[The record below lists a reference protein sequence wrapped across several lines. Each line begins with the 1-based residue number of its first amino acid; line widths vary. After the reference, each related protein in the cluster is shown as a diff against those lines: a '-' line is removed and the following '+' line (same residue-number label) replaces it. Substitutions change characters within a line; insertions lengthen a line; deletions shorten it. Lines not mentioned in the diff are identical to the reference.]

1 MGLDTGNISQLDF
14 MIRNSLKMKTYHILC
29 KVFKTCSAVH
39 VWGWAG
45 QRKITNRE
53 KKRERRK
60 EERKE
65 GKSQKKKKG
74 RKRQG
79 DEMTQ
84 HQIHVLNHRDQENR
98 RAATE
103 GLLSQ
108 GVGSVCTNA
117 YTYNTKTLLVQ
128 TK

>member
-1 MGLDTGNISQLDF
+1 MFCSPCVGLGGAKKNNKQ
-14 MIRNSLKMKTYHILC
+14 
-29 KVFKTCSAVH
+29 
-39 VWGWAG
+39 
-45 QRKITNRE
+45 RE
-53 KKRERRK
+53 KEREK
-60 EERKE
+60 EGRKE
-65 GKSQKKKKG
+65 GRQKPEKKKKG

-84 HQIHVLNHRDQENR
+84 HQIHVLNHRYQENR

-108 GVGSVCTNA
+108 GMGSVCTNA

>member
-1 MGLDTGNISQLDF
+1 MFCSPCVGLGGAKKNNKQ
-14 MIRNSLKMKTYHILC
+14 
-29 KVFKTCSAVH
+29 
-39 VWGWAG
+39 
-45 QRKITNRE
+45 RE
-53 KKRERRK
+53 KEREK
-60 EERKE
+60 EGRKE
-65 GKSQKKKKG
+65 GRQKPEKKKG